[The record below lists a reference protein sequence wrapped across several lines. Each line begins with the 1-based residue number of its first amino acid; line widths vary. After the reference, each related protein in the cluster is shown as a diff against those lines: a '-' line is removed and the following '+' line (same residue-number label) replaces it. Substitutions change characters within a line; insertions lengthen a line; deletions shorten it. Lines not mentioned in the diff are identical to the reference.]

1 VALHSVNYAVFDIPA
16 SPSFPNGRKV
26 LRPYLNM
33 ALVAGPYRLSCK
45 AMVDSGADDCLFP
58 RSFLQ
63 PLGIDPLALPVD
75 FTGGV
80 GNNRN
85 ATQYAKIVVD
95 IQGIAQFDVYAGFTV
110 GMDPHGFGLLG
121 QCGFFDRV
129 KIVFDYANRIYA
141 FETPPR

>member
-1 VALHSVNYAVFDIPA
+1 VALHSVSYAEFVIPA
-16 SPSFPNGRKV
+16 SASFPNGRKV
-26 LRPYLNM
+26 LRPYLNV
-33 ALVAGPYRLSCK
+33 ALVVGSNRLSCK

-58 RSFLQ
+58 RSFLH
-63 PLGIDPLALPVD
+63 PLGIDPLTLPID

-85 ATQYAKIVVD
+85 ATQYANIVVD
-95 IQGIAQFDVYAGFTV
+95 LQGIAQFDVYAGFTA

-129 KIVFDYANRIYA
+129 KIVFDYASKIYA
-141 FETPPR
+141 FETPA